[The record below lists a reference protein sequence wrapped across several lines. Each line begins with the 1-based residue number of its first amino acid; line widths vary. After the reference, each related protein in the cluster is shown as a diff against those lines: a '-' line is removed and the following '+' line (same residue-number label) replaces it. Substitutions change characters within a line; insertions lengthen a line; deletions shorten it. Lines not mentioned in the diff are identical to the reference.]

1 MTDMS
6 VGVDGK
12 EMIDT
17 LSKLDR
23 IKDIRNRTI
32 QVEKLKVKIREEFR
46 HSENE
51 SKCMADYK
59 AELEQLIQEKMAH
72 VEELRLIHADI
83 NMMESIIKQSEEDRS
98 RAMENVKQ
106 LHDEYR
112 PSKHHLDL
120 LRQSI
125 GLEPMADLHD
135 EGIKLTPDVFDKHK
149 FPGGSMPVMDWQGH
163 GPDGPG
169 SHPPSIPESGPN
181 LPLAALSNV
190 GIPGVVQGVG
200 MSPGHPLPA
209 GFPGAGSSVQ
219 LGMGPRP
226 PKGLAD
232 RQAFRQ
238 QPPPMK
244 ACLSCHQQIHRN
256 APICPLCKAKSRSR
270 NPKKPKRKIDE

>member
-1 MTDMS
+1 LK
-6 VGVDGK
+6 G
-12 EMIDT
+12 
-17 LSKLDR
+17 R
-23 IKDIRNRTI
+23 IRD
-32 QVEKLKVKIREEFR
+32 EFR
-46 HSENE
+46 QTEVESESLAE
-51 SKCMADYK
+51 YK
-59 AELEQLIQEKMAH
+59 AELEQLVQEKMAH

-98 RAMENVKQ
+98 RSIETVKQ

-125 GLEPMADLHD
+125 GLEPMPELHD
-135 EGIKLTPDVFDKHK
+135 EGIKLTPEMFDKHK
-149 FPGGSMPVMDWQGH
+149 FPGSGLPMMDW
-163 GPDGPG
+163 PVLNPPEGPG
-169 SHPPSIPESGPN
+169 PLPTSNPEAPPSF
-181 LPLAALSNV
+181 PLAALSNV
-190 GIPGVVQGVG
+190 NIPGVVQGVG
-200 MSPGHPLPA
+200 MPPSHPMSA
-209 GFPGAGSSVQ
+209 FPGPSAGGP

-270 NPKKPKRKIDE
+270 NPKKPKRKMDE

>member
-6 VGVDGK
+6 MSAEGK

-23 IKDIRNRTI
+23 IKDIRNRTM
-32 QVEKLKVKIREEFR
+32 QLDKMKGKIRDEFR
-46 HSENE
+46 QSEFE
-51 SKCMADYK
+51 AKSLQDYK
-59 AELEQLIQEKMAH
+59 AELEQLVQEKMAH

-83 NMMESIIKQSEEDRS
+83 NMMESIIKQSEEDRCRS
-98 RAMENVKQ
+98 LENVKQ

-112 PSKHHLDL
+112 PTKHHVDL

-125 GLEPMADLHD
+125 GLERTLDLHD
-135 EGIKLTPDVFDKHK
+135 EGIKLTPEIFDKHK
-149 FPGGSMPVMDWQGH
+149 FPTMPSMDWPPMGSSEPPCPIPTSMPDP
-163 GPDGPG
+163 GP
-169 SHPPSIPESGPN
+169 S

-200 MSPGHPLPA
+200 MQPHPMPA
-209 GFPGAGSSVQ
+209 GFPGPSSAGP
-219 LGMGPRP
+219 LGLGPRP
-226 PKGLAD
+226 PKGMMD

-270 NPKKPKRKIDE
+270 NPKKPKRKMDE